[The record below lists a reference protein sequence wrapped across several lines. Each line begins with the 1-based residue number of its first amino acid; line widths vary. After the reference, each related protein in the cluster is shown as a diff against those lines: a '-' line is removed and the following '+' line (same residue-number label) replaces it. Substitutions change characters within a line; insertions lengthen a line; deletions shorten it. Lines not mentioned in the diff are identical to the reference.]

1 PSTGKRL
8 EARPVAE
15 LPDQLDVLGSYA
27 AVVLADVSAP
37 SLSDAQQTMLRSY
50 VRDLGRG
57 LLAIGGDTSFGQGEY
72 VGTPLDDVLPVRSSV
87 RSHRDQGRVALLLV
101 LDTSG
106 SMSDDIYKE
115 GTTKIEMAKEAALL
129 SAQQLSVRDQVGILT
144 FDSFQHW
151 ILPLTGVLGMGP
163 TAI

>member
-1 PSTGKRL
+1 GMRVET
-8 EARPVAE
+8 RPVDQ
-15 LPDQLDVLGSYA
+15 LPDQVDALAGFS
-27 AVVLADVSAP
+27 AVVLADVSAE
-37 SLSDAQQTMLRSY
+37 SLTENQQTTLRSY

-72 VGTPLDDVLPVRSSV
+72 VGTPLDDALPVRSSV

-101 LDTSG
+101 IDTSG

-115 GTTKIEMAKEAALL
+115 GTTKIEMAKQAAIL

-151 ILPLTGVLGMGP
+151 ILPLTGLVCTAP
-163 TAI
+163 TDVQ